1 MHGALLPFAQLIPLG
16 HTRMA
21 IPDPRLL
28 IVYGGPI
35 LAVLALWWLVNQTDR
50 IINFLFPHLKWE
62 KGLGWLNIKAERR
75 AKTAVRWLG
84 YAFYLLLAAL
94 LYSIVR
100 IADAF
105 PPLDTWS
112 DPDVLGTLVLEIS
125 ALFVCLGIWLLYLG
139 GVLMPKLRAE
149 REETELKK
157 FRAHME
163 QTERERELLR
173 QTPSRV
179 KMPLQKPRT
188 NSPFEST
195 SPQRPKRWDQPG
207 G

>member
-1 MHGALLPFAQLIPLG
+1 
-16 HTRMA
+16 MA

-28 IVYGGPI
+28 IVHGGPV
-35 LAVLALWWLVNQTDR
+35 LAILALWWLVNRTDR
-50 IINFLFPHLKWE
+50 IVNFLFPNLEWE
-62 KGLGWLNIKAERR
+62 RSLGWLNIKAERR
-75 AKTAVRWLG
+75 ARTAVRWLG

-94 LYSIVR
+94 LYAIVR

-112 DPDVLGTLVLEIS
+112 DPDVLGSLILEMT

-139 GVLMPKLRAE
+139 GVLMPKLRSE
-149 REETELKK
+149 REEAELRR
-157 FRAHME
+157 FRAQME
-163 QTERERELLR
+163 EAERERELYR
-173 QTPSRV
+173 QTHSRV
-179 KMPLQKPRT
+179 KMPLEKPRT

-195 SPQRPKRWDQPG
+195 PTQRPKRWDQPG